1 MNLFARLR
9 YLRLSQVLFVVLV
22 TVILLYLIIPVLIV
36 VPMSFSEARFLQFPP
51 KQWSTT
57 WYEAFFNSREWM
69 SAARVSLITAF
80 FTMLISLPIGMAAA
94 YAINSS
100 SLKVVRTLQIIL
112 LLPMMVP
119 IILIAAGVF
128 FVYARVGLISTLTG
142 LVLAHI
148 MLALPYVI
156 IALLA
161 GLRNFDMSQEMV
173 ARSLGMNRF
182 RAFMAV
188 TLPQIKRFRAFMAVT
203 LPQIKPS
210 VVSATLFAFITSLDE
225 TVVALFVSGGDNQTL
240 TKRMFTAL
248 RDEIDPTIAAISSIL
263 ILASLI
269 LVVIAG
275 RNKQA

>member
-1 MNLFARLR
+1 MKMLANLRHLR
-9 YLRLSQVLFVVLV
+9 PSQVLFVVLV
-22 TVILLYLIIPVLIV
+22 AAILLYLILPVLIV

-51 KQWSTT
+51 KEWSLR
-57 WYEAFFNSREWM
+57 WYEAFFSSGEWM
-69 SAARVSLITAF
+69 AASKVSLITALV
-80 FTMLISLPIGMAAA
+80 TTVVSLPVGMAAA

-100 SLKVVRTLQIIL
+100 SLRVVRTLQIVL

-142 LVLAHI
+142 LILAHI

-173 ARSLGMNRF
+173 ARSLGMN
-182 RAFMAV
+182 
-188 TLPQIKRFRAFMAVT
+188 RFRAFMAVT

-248 RDEIDPTIAAISSIL
+248 RDEIDPTIAAISSLL
-263 ILASLI
+263 ILASLL

-275 RNKQA
+275 RTKAQ

>member
-1 MNLFARLR
+1 MKMLANLRHV
-9 YLRLSQVLFVVLV
+9 RLSQVLFVVLV
-22 TVILLYLIIPVLIV
+22 AAILLYLILPVLIV

-51 KQWSTT
+51 KEWSFR
-57 WYEAFFNSREWM
+57 WYAAFFNSGEWM
-69 SAARVSLITAF
+69 AASKVSLLTALA
-80 FTMLISLPIGMAAA
+80 TTVVSLPVGMAAA

-100 SLKVVRTLQIIL
+100 SLRVVRTLQIIL

-128 FVYARVGLISTLTG
+128 FVYARIGLISTLTG
-142 LVLAHI
+142 LILAHI

-188 TLPQIKRFRAFMAVT
+188 TLPQIK
-203 LPQIKPS
+203 PS

-225 TVVALFVSGGDNQTL
+225 TVVALFISGGDNQTL

-248 RDEIDPTIAAISSIL
+248 RDEIDPTIAAISSLL
-263 ILASLI
+263 ILASLL

-275 RNKQA
+275 RSKPQ

>member
-1 MNLFARLR
+1 MKTLARLR
-9 YLRLSQVLFVVLV
+9 QLRLSHLLFVVIVAAL
-22 TVILLYLIIPVLIV
+22 LLYLILPVLIV

-51 KQWSTT
+51 KQWSLR
-57 WYEAFFNSREWM
+57 WYEAFFHSSEWM
-69 SAARVSLITAF
+69 SAARVSLITALV
-80 FTMLISLPIGMAAA
+80 TTLVSLPIGMAAA

-100 SLKVVRTLQIIL
+100 NLRIIRSLQIIL

-128 FVYARVGLISTLTG
+128 FVYARVGLIASLTG

-188 TLPQIKRFRAFMAVT
+188 TLPQIK
-203 LPQIKPS
+203 PS
-210 VVSATLFAFITSLDE
+210 LVSATLFAFITSLDE
-225 TVVALFVSGGDNQTL
+225 TVVALFISGGDNQTL

-248 RDEIDPTIAAISSIL
+248 RDEIDPTIAAISSLL
-263 ILASLI
+263 ILASLV
-269 LVVIAG
+269 LVVIGG
-275 RNKQA
+275 RSKAQ

>member
-1 MNLFARLR
+1 MKMLGSLRHVRVSHMLFTL
-9 YLRLSQVLFVVLV
+9 VVA
-22 TVILLYLIIPVLIV
+22 TILLYLILPVLIV

-51 KQWSTT
+51 KEWSLR
-57 WYEAFFNSREWM
+57 WYGAFFQSAEWM
-69 SAARVSLITAF
+69 SAARVSLITALA
-80 FTMLISLPIGMAAA
+80 TTVVSLPIGMAAA
-94 YAINSS
+94 YAINNS
-100 SLKVVRTLQIIL
+100 SLRVVRTLQIIL

-128 FVYARVGLISTLTG
+128 FVYARIGLVSSIIGLI
-142 LVLAHI
+142 LAHI

-188 TLPQIKRFRAFMAVT
+188 TLPQIK
-203 LPQIKPS
+203 PS
-210 VVSATLFAFITSLDE
+210 LVSATLFAFITSLDE
-225 TVVALFVSGGDNQTL
+225 TVVALFISGGDNQTL

-263 ILASLI
+263 ILASLL

-275 RNKQA
+275 RNKQ

>member
-1 MNLFARLR
+1 MKMLANLRH
-9 YLRLSQVLFVVLV
+9 LRLSQVLFVVLV
-22 TVILLYLIIPVLIV
+22 AAILLYLILPVLIV

-51 KQWSTT
+51 REWSLR
-57 WYEAFFNSREWM
+57 WYEAFFSSGEWM
-69 SAARVSLITAF
+69 AASKVSLITALV
-80 FTMLISLPIGMAAA
+80 TTVVSLPVGMAAA

-100 SLKVVRTLQIIL
+100 SLRVVRTLQIVL

-142 LVLAHI
+142 LILAHI

-173 ARSLGMNRF
+173 ARSLGMN
-182 RAFMAV
+182 
-188 TLPQIKRFRAFMAVT
+188 RFRAFMAVT

-248 RDEIDPTIAAISSIL
+248 RDEIDPTIAAISSLL
-263 ILASLI
+263 ILASLL

-275 RNKQA
+275 RTKAQ

>member
-1 MNLFARLR
+1 MNTLAYLR
-9 YLRLSQVLFVVLV
+9 QLRLSHVLFTVLV
-22 TVILLYLIIPVLIV
+22 AAILLYLIITVLIV

-51 KQWSTT
+51 KEWSLR
-57 WYEAFFNSREWM
+57 WYEAFFQSAEWM
-69 SAARVSLITAF
+69 SAARVSLITAVV
-80 FTMLISLPIGMAAA
+80 TTAVSLPIGMAAA
-94 YAINSS
+94 YAINNS
-100 SLKVVRTLQIIL
+100 SLKVIRTLQIVL

-128 FVYARVGLISTLTG
+128 FVYARVGLISSLTG

-188 TLPQIKRFRAFMAVT
+188 TLPQIK
-203 LPQIKPS
+203 PS
-210 VVSATLFAFITSLDE
+210 VVSATLLAFITSLDE
-225 TVVALFVSGGDNQTL
+225 TVVALFISGGDNQTL

-269 LVVIAG
+269 LVVVAG
-275 RNKQA
+275 RNKQG

>member
-1 MNLFARLR
+1 MNLLANLR
-9 YLRLSQVLFVVLV
+9 HLRLSRVLFTLLV
-22 TVILLYLIIPVLIV
+22 AAILLYLIIPVLIV

-51 KQWSTT
+51 KQWSFH
-57 WYEAFFNSREWM
+57 WYEAFFNSVEWM
-69 SAARVSLITAF
+69 SAAKVSLITAF
-80 FTMLISLPIGMAAA
+80 FTMIISLPIGMAAA
-94 YAINSS
+94 YAINNS

-128 FVYARVGLISTLTG
+128 FVYARVGLISTMTG

-188 TLPQIKRFRAFMAVT
+188 TLPQIK
-203 LPQIKPS
+203 PS
-210 VVSATLFAFITSLDE
+210 VVSATLFAFITSFDE
-225 TVVALFVSGGDNQTL
+225 VVVVLFVGSAGQKTL
-240 TKRMFTAL
+240 PWQMFTGL
-248 RDEIDPTIAAISSIL
+248 REQISPTI
-263 ILASLI
+263 LAVATI
-269 LVVIAG
+269 LVAVSIALLATVEMLRRRSERLRG
-275 RNKQA
+275 MSPA

>member
-1 MNLFARLR
+1 MKSLWSN
-9 YLRLSQVLFVVLV
+9 LRLSHLLFGLLV
-22 TVILLYLIIPVLIV
+22 ALILAYLIVPVLIV

-51 KQWSTT
+51 KAWSLN
-57 WYEAFFNSREWM
+57 WYAAFFDSGEWM
-69 SAARVSLITAF
+69 SAARASLITAVA
-80 FTMLISLPIGMAAA
+80 TTLVALPVGMAAA
-94 YAINSS
+94 YAINNST
-100 SLKVVRTLQIIL
+100 LKVIRALQIIL

-128 FVYARVGLISTLTG
+128 FVYARVGLVSSLLG

-173 ARSLGMNRF
+173 ARSLGMNRL
-182 RAFMAV
+182 RAF
-188 TLPQIKRFRAFMAVT
+188 LAVT

-225 TVVALFVSGGDNQTL
+225 TVVALFISGGDNQTL

-248 RDEIDPTIAAISSIL
+248 RDEIDPTIAAISSML
-263 ILASLI
+263 ILASLL

-275 RNKQA
+275 RSKQA

>member
-1 MNLFARLR
+1 MKTLANLRQ
-9 YLRLSQVLFVVLV
+9 LRLSHLLFTVVV
-22 TVILLYLIIPVLIV
+22 AAILLYLIIPVLIV

-51 KQWSTT
+51 KEWSLR
-57 WYEAFFNSREWM
+57 WYEAFFQSAEWM
-69 SAARVSLITAF
+69 SAARVSLITAVV
-80 FTMLISLPIGMAAA
+80 TTAVSLPIGMAAA
-94 YAINSS
+94 YAINNS
-100 SLKVVRTLQIIL
+100 SLKVIRTLQIVL

-128 FVYARVGLISTLTG
+128 FVYARVGLISSLTG

-188 TLPQIKRFRAFMAVT
+188 TLPQIK
-203 LPQIKPS
+203 PS

-225 TVVALFVSGGDNQTL
+225 TVVALFISGGDNQTL

-269 LVVIAG
+269 LVVVAG
-275 RNKQA
+275 RNKQG

>member
-1 MNLFARLR
+1 MKALFSN
-9 YLRLSQVLFVVLV
+9 LRLSNLLFGLLV
-22 TVILLYLIIPVLIV
+22 ALILAYLIVPVLIV

-51 KQWSTT
+51 KAWSFD
-57 WYEAFFNSREWM
+57 WYVAFFQSIEWM
-69 SAARVSLITAF
+69 SAAKVSLITAVA
-80 FTMLISLPIGMAAA
+80 TTLVSLPVGMAAA
-94 YAINSS
+94 YAINNS
-100 SLKVVRTLQIIL
+100 SLKVIRTLQIIL

-128 FVYARVGLISTLTG
+128 FVYARVGLVSSLTG

-182 RAFMAV
+182 RAF
-188 TLPQIKRFRAFMAVT
+188 TAVT

-225 TVVALFVSGGDNQTL
+225 TVVALFISGGDNQTL

-248 RDEIDPTIAAISSIL
+248 RDEIDPTIAAISSML
-263 ILASLI
+263 ILASLL

-275 RNKQA
+275 RSKQA

>member
-1 MNLFARLR
+1 MKMLANLRHV
-9 YLRLSQVLFVVLV
+9 RLSQVLFVVLV
-22 TVILLYLIIPVLIV
+22 AAILLYLILPVLIV

-51 KQWSTT
+51 KEWSFR
-57 WYEAFFNSREWM
+57 WYEAFFSSGEWM
-69 SAARVSLITAF
+69 AASKVSLITALV
-80 FTMLISLPIGMAAA
+80 TTVVSLPVGMAAA

-100 SLKVVRTLQIIL
+100 SLRVVRTLQIVL

-142 LVLAHI
+142 LILAHI

-173 ARSLGMNRF
+173 ARSLGMN
-182 RAFMAV
+182 
-188 TLPQIKRFRAFMAVT
+188 RFRAFMAVT

-248 RDEIDPTIAAISSIL
+248 RDEIDPTIAAISSLL
-263 ILASLI
+263 ILASLL

-275 RNKQA
+275 RTKAQ

>member
-1 MNLFARLR
+1 MNTLAHLR
-9 YLRLSQVLFVVLV
+9 QLRVSHVVFTLV
-22 TVILLYLIIPVLIV
+22 VAAILLYLIIPVLIV

-51 KQWSTT
+51 KEWSLR
-57 WYEAFFNSREWM
+57 WYEAFFHSAEWM

-80 FTMLISLPIGMAAA
+80 ATMVVSLPIGMAAA
-94 YAINSS
+94 YAINAS
-100 SLKVVRTLQIIL
+100 SLRIVRTLQIIL

-128 FVYARVGLISTLTG
+128 FVYARVGLISTMTG
-142 LVLAHI
+142 LIMAHI

-188 TLPQIKRFRAFMAVT
+188 TLPQIK
-203 LPQIKPS
+203 PS
-210 VVSATLFAFITSLDE
+210 LVSATLFAFITSLDE
-225 TVVALFVSGGDNQTL
+225 TVVALFISGGDNQTL

-248 RDEIDPTIAAISSIL
+248 RDEIDPTIAAISSLL
-263 ILASLI
+263 IFASLL
-269 LVVIAG
+269 LVLIAG
-275 RNKQA
+275 RSKGKAR

>member
-1 MNLFARLR
+1 
-9 YLRLSQVLFVVLV
+9 
-22 TVILLYLIIPVLIV
+22 
-36 VPMSFSEARFLQFPP
+36 
-51 KQWSTT
+51 
-57 WYEAFFNSREWM
+57 
-69 SAARVSLITAF
+69 F
-80 FTMLISLPIGMAAA
+80 FTMAISLPIGMAAA
-94 YAINSS
+94 YAINNSS
-100 SLKVVRTLQIIL
+100 QKVVRTLQIIL

-188 TLPQIKRFRAFMAVT
+188 TLPQ
-203 LPQIKPS
+203 
-210 VVSATLFAFITSLDE
+210 
-225 TVVALFVSGGDNQTL
+225 
-240 TKRMFTAL
+240 
-248 RDEIDPTIAAISSIL
+248 
-263 ILASLI
+263 
-269 LVVIAG
+269 
-275 RNKQA
+275 

>member
-1 MNLFARLR
+1 MNLLANLR
-9 YLRLSQVLFVVLV
+9 HLRLSHVLFTVLV
-22 TVILLYLIIPVLIV
+22 AAILLYLIIPVLIV

-51 KQWSTT
+51 KQWSFH
-57 WYEAFFNSREWM
+57 WYEAFFNSVEWM

-80 FTMLISLPIGMAAA
+80 FTMAISLPIGMAAA
-94 YAINSS
+94 YAINNS

-173 ARSLGMNRF
+173 ARSLGMT
-182 RAFMAV
+182 AFA
-188 TLPQIKRFRAFMAVT
+188 
-203 LPQIKPS
+203 PS
-210 VVSATLFAFITSLDE
+210 W
-225 TVVALFVSGGDNQTL
+225 
-240 TKRMFTAL
+240 
-248 RDEIDPTIAAISSIL
+248 P
-263 ILASLI
+263 
-269 LVVIAG
+269 
-275 RNKQA
+275 

>member
-1 MNLFARLR
+1 MKTLANLRQVR
-9 YLRLSQVLFVVLV
+9 VSHVLFTLVVAA
-22 TVILLYLIIPVLIV
+22 IMLYLILPVLIV

-51 KQWSTT
+51 KEWSLR
-57 WYEAFFNSREWM
+57 WYEAFFHSAEWM

-80 FTMLISLPIGMAAA
+80 ATMVVSLPIGMAAA
-94 YAINSS
+94 YAINNS
-100 SLKVVRTLQIIL
+100 SLRIVRTLQIIL

-128 FVYARVGLISTLTG
+128 FVYARIGLISTMTG
-142 LVLAHI
+142 LILAHI

-188 TLPQIKRFRAFMAVT
+188 TLPQIK
-203 LPQIKPS
+203 PS
-210 VVSATLFAFITSLDE
+210 LVSATLFAFITSLDE
-225 TVVALFVSGGDNQTL
+225 TVVALFISGGDNQTL

-263 ILASLI
+263 IFASLL
-269 LVVIAG
+269 LVLIAG
-275 RNKQA
+275 RSKAR

>member
-1 MNLFARLR
+1 MKTMFSNLRISNL
-9 YLRLSQVLFVVLV
+9 LFGLLV
-22 TVILLYLIIPVLIV
+22 ALILAYLIVPVLIV

-51 KQWSTT
+51 KEWSLN
-57 WYEAFFNSREWM
+57 WYAAFFHSIEWM
-69 SAARVSLITAF
+69 SAAKVSLITAVA
-80 FTMLISLPIGMAAA
+80 TTLVSLPVGMAAA
-94 YAINSS
+94 YAINNST
-100 SLKVVRTLQIIL
+100 LKVIRTLQIIL

-128 FVYARVGLISTLTG
+128 FVYARVGLVSSLIG

-188 TLPQIKRFRAFMAVT
+188 TLPQIK
-203 LPQIKPS
+203 PS

-225 TVVALFVSGGDNQTL
+225 TVVALFISGGDNQTL

-248 RDEIDPTIAAISSIL
+248 RDEIDPTIAAISSML
-263 ILASLI
+263 ILASLL

>member
-1 MNLFARLR
+1 MKMLANLRHV
-9 YLRLSQVLFVVLV
+9 RLSQVLFVVLV
-22 TVILLYLIIPVLIV
+22 AAILLYLILPVLIV

-51 KQWSTT
+51 KEWSLR
-57 WYEAFFNSREWM
+57 WYEAFFSSGEWM
-69 SAARVSLITAF
+69 AASKVSLITALV
-80 FTMLISLPIGMAAA
+80 TTVVSLPVGMAAA

-100 SLKVVRTLQIIL
+100 SLRVVRTLQIVL

-142 LVLAHI
+142 LILAHI

-173 ARSLGMNRF
+173 ARSLGMN
-182 RAFMAV
+182 
-188 TLPQIKRFRAFMAVT
+188 RFRAFMAVT

-248 RDEIDPTIAAISSIL
+248 RDEIDPTIAAISSLL
-263 ILASLI
+263 ILASLL

-275 RNKQA
+275 RTKAQ

>member
-1 MNLFARLR
+1 MKMLANLRHI
-9 YLRLSQVLFVVLV
+9 RLSQALFSVLV
-22 TVILLYLIIPVLIV
+22 AAILLYLILPVLIV

-51 KQWSTT
+51 KEWSFR
-57 WYEAFFNSREWM
+57 WYEAFFGSIEWM
-69 SAARVSLITAF
+69 AASKVSLITALV
-80 FTMLISLPIGMAAA
+80 TTVVSLPIGMAAA

-100 SLKVVRTLQIIL
+100 SLRIVRTLQIVL

-142 LVLAHI
+142 LILAHI

-188 TLPQIKRFRAFMAVT
+188 A

-210 VVSATLFAFITSLDE
+210 LVSATLFAFITSLDE
-225 TVVALFVSGGDNQTL
+225 TVVALFISGGDNQTL

-263 ILASLI
+263 ILASLL

-275 RNKQA
+275 RNKPQ